1 MKRTYGLVLATVLVL
16 VALAG
21 WQMGT
26 IQAQEKNSPLP
37 TRAAVVD
44 LVKLFNEYQ
53 RTKDIN
59 DRLTKQQ
66 QELQTTRKEKVDR
79 IDALK
84 AELEN
89 FHPDSKD
96 YYDRQKEL
104 LKLSI
109 ELDSFTKVTA
119 EDIKREF
126 RVLTADIYAEM
137 LKAIEQV
144 AKTDGY
150 DMVFYLDKMDI
161 QGDDFQTLLEK
172 IRERKVLYAA
182 SQYDITDS
190 VLSYIN
196 QSYKLKQEKK

>member
-1 MKRTYGLVLATVLVL
+1 MKRTYGWVLAAALVV

-21 WQMGT
+21 WQMGSGH
-26 IQAQEKNSPLP
+26 AAEKASPLP

-44 LVKLFNEYQ
+44 LVKVFNEYQ

-66 QELQTTRKEKVDR
+66 QELQTQRKEKVDR
-79 IDALK
+79 IEALK

-96 YYDRQKEL
+96 YYERQKEL

-109 ELDSFTKVTA
+109 ELDSFTRVTA
-119 EDIKREF
+119 EDIKRDF
-126 RVLTADIYAEM
+126 QVLTKDIYTEM

-144 AKTDGY
+144 AKTNGY
-150 DMVFYLDKMDI
+150 DMVLYMDKMDI
-161 QGDDFQTLLEK
+161 EGDNFQTLLEK
-172 IRERKVLYAA
+172 IRERKVLYAD
-182 SQYDITDS
+182 SQFDVTNA
-190 VLSYIN
+190 VLDYIN
-196 QSYKLKQEKK
+196 QAYKLKQGKK